1 CYLCFTSAINRDT
14 SVFDSVL
21 SASTAALTTS
31 ERFTLPLPETIS
43 AVIRASMSFRFS
55 SKKEILTGF
64 ALLTT
69 DDLSDDFLVLSRPAV
84 PPLINAASSRGEVF
98 ALFLTE

>member
-1 CYLCFTSAINRDT
+1 KKKKKDKLDKKINRDNKLKNKECNSMSRFLFFVF
-14 SVFDSVL
+14 SVNNLDTVFFVCVL
-21 SASTAALTTS
+21 RCSTDALQKS
-31 ERFTLPLPETIS
+31 ERFTLPLPETIT

-69 DDLSDDFLVLSRPAV
+69 DDLS
-84 PPLINAASSRGEVF
+84 
-98 ALFLTE
+98 